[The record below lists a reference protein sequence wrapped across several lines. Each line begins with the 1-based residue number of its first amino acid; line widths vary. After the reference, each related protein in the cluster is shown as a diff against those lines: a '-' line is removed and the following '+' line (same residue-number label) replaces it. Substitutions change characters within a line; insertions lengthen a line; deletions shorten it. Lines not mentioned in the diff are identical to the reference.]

1 MACIVLALALGLLGA
16 TSFSDAAGFS
26 GLRDEGVRSFLLV
39 LSGIVVFGLALV
51 LIHILIRL
59 VQGAIGLLART
70 VGRPGFA
77 VVLTLII
84 SGTVCILASLA
95 AEFYGVRSIRIVA
108 SDMGGS
114 VSAQAPLVLTV
125 LAILAFLAGAAL
137 VAVGVWGSI
146 HPAPPPLYSERSSV
160 ERREHEVEP

>member
-1 MACIVLALALGLLGA
+1 MACIVLALALGLVGA

-26 GLRDEGVRSFLLV
+26 GLRDEDVRSFLLV
-39 LSGIVVFGLALV
+39 LSGIVVFGLTLV
-51 LIHILIRL
+51 LIRILIRL

-70 VGRPGFA
+70 AGRPGFA

-95 AEFYGVRSIRIVA
+95 AEFYGIRSIRIVA

-114 VSAQAPLVLTV
+114 VSAQAPLMLTV

-146 HPAPPPLYSERSSV
+146 HPAPTPLAAQNRAFDTGLQ
-160 ERREHEVEP
+160 